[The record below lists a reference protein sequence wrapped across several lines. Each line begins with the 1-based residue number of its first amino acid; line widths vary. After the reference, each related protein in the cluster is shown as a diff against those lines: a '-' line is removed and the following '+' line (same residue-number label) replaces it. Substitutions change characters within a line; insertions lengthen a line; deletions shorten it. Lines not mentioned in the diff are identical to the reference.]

1 MADKGEGSWT
11 WIIEYEMSQ
20 DDGVSEV
27 VNIKVRTEWQAWYL
41 HKVLRELGRKVIVV
55 KKRDEVG

>member
-1 MADKGEGSWT
+1 MEKMGEGNWT
-11 WIIEYEMSQ
+11 WVIEYEMPQ
-20 DDGVSEV
+20 DDASEI